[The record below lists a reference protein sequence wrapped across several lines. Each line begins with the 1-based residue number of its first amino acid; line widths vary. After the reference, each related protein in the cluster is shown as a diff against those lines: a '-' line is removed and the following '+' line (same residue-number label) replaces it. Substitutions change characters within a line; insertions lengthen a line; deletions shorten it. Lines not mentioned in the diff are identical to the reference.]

1 MQCIV
6 CSASFVDDETEP
18 AVGRAEDP
26 LRQGCEDCTDKRP
39 KSGGFEK
46 GREITLSLINR
57 LWMEDNFTLCV
68 NTQSYEWNQ
77 IDIKNKSDKAIKK
90 HDELLPTLNIWRP

>member
-18 AVGRAEDP
+18 GVGRAEDP
-26 LRQGCEDCTDKRP
+26 LRQGCEDCTGKRP

-57 LWMEDNFTLCV
+57 
-68 NTQSYEWNQ
+68 
-77 IDIKNKSDKAIKK
+77 
-90 HDELLPTLNIWRP
+90 R